1 MKCRQCR
8 HPETK
13 VLESRESKDGLTVRR
28 RRECQHCG
36 YRFTTFEKQ
45 EEQPLMA
52 VKRDG
57 TREIFDRDKVLRSM
71 IVACQKRSVSVKDL
85 DAVVDWIERTASAG
99 DEREISTARI
109 GELVVDALRQIDA
122 VAYVRFVSVYRAF
135 SGPDDFV
142 QELKRLEE
150 KPNSD
155 SLPRE
160 LFRRRST

>member
-28 RRECQHCG
+28 RRECQNCS

-45 EEQPLMA
+45 EEQPVMV

-57 TREIFDRDKVLRSM
+57 SREIFDRQKVLRSM

-85 DAVVDWIERTASAG
+85 DAVVDWIERTSGGG
-99 DEREISTARI
+99 DEREIPASQV
-109 GELVVDALRQIDA
+109 GELVAEALRQIDA

-150 KPNSD
+150 KPNHD
-155 SLPRE
+155 TLPKVLSRLRNE
-160 LFRRRST
+160 